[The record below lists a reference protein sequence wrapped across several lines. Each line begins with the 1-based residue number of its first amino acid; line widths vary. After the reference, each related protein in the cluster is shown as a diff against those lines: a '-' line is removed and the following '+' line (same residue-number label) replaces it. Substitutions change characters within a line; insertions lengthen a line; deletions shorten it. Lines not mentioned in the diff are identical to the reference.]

1 MRTRVRI
8 VTAAA
13 VSATAS
19 GFALV
24 TASLVTAPAYAGAAE
39 WRGKS
44 EQGRKTYVRTGADG
58 LVKRAGLRWRARCG
72 EGRFVTGTFFKAP
85 LDSVTPQSF
94 EDAGSYRTRL
104 DDGLRAV
111 VRVRIRGTLS
121 ADLRRWSG
129 TFRGRA
135 SIRRDGRQI
144 DSCRVRGVSWRA
156 RLRD

>member
-13 VSATAS
+13 ASAAVLTTP
-19 GFALV
+19 AL
-24 TASLVTAPAYAGAAE
+24 ADAAE
-39 WRGKS
+39 WRGKT
-44 EQGRKTYVRTGADG
+44 EQGRDVYVRTGSDG

-72 EGRFVTGTFFKAP
+72 EGRWRAGTGFKRP

-94 EDAGSYRTRL
+94 EDAGSYRKRL

-129 TFRGRA
+129 TFRGRV
-135 SIRRDGRQI
+135 SIRRNGRQI

>member
-13 VSATAS
+13 ASAAVLTTP
-19 GFALV
+19 AL
-24 TASLVTAPAYAGAAE
+24 ADAAE
-39 WRGKS
+39 WRGKT
-44 EQGRKTYVRTGADG
+44 EQGRDVYVRTGSD
-58 LVKRAGLRWRARCG
+58 
-72 EGRFVTGTFFKAP
+72 
-85 LDSVTPQSF
+85 
-94 EDAGSYRTRL
+94 
-104 DDGLRAV
+104 AV

-129 TFRGRA
+129 TFRGRV
-135 SIRRDGRQI
+135 SIRRNGRQI